1 MRKTG
6 KMIKIL
12 AGVILSLGLLTSLA
26 LAADSPQETTAPYTI
41 SVEHWSREDF
51 SQAAN
56 LAVFTEVFDR
66 DLYNAIR
73 QTLVDESKEDKGEYA
88 YTMVSKEDYSAV
100 ANLVGRL
107 YGKTYYKHYVPANLA
122 NYYMYLDYYALQ
134 AYEVSEYQA
143 ALEYIQPIIE
153 KTQSMTSDKEKVT
166 LLNEYLCSLLA
177 YDRKSVAGITQIFA
191 PHNEEIK
198 GACGAYS
205 TAFQFLCSAADIPSF
220 TITSQNHAWNMV
232 YADGQWLHVD
242 VSANDHYKQKYILMK
257 ETADNRI
264 DENPAATAFLKELL
278 VPGSTK

>member
-6 KMIKIL
+6 KMTKIL
-12 AGVILSLGLLTSLA
+12 AGVILGLGLLTSPTF
-26 LAADSPQETTAPYTI
+26 AAEVPQEITEPYTI
-41 SVEHWSREDF
+41 SVDHWSREDF

-56 LAVFTEVFDR
+56 PAVFTEVFDR

-73 QTLVDESKEDKGEYA
+73 QTLVDESKEDKGVYA
-88 YTMVSKEDYSAV
+88 YTMVSQEDYGEV

-107 YGKTYYKHYVPANLA
+107 YGKTYYKHYVPSNLT
-122 NYYMYLDYYALQ
+122 NYYAYLDYYALQ
-134 AYEVSEYQA
+134 AYEVPEYQT

-166 LLNEYLCSLLA
+166 LLNDYLCSLLT

-191 PHNEEIK
+191 SHNEEVK

-220 TITSQNHAWNMV
+220 TITSQNHARNMV
-232 YADGQWLHVD
+232 YAVGRWLHVD

-257 ETADNRI
+257 ETIDNRI
-264 DENPAATAFLKELL
+264 DENPEATAFLQELL

>member
-6 KMIKIL
+6 KMTKIL
-12 AGVILSLGLLTSLA
+12 AGVILGLGLLTSPA
-26 LAADSPQETTAPYTI
+26 FAAEVPQEITEPYTI
-41 SVEHWSREDF
+41 SVDHWSREDF

-56 LAVFTEVFDR
+56 PAVFTEVFDR

-88 YTMVSKEDYSAV
+88 YTMVSKEDYGEV

-107 YGKTYYKHYVPANLA
+107 YGKTYYKHYVPSNLA
-122 NYYMYLDYYALQ
+122 NYYAYLDYYALQ
-134 AYEVSEYQA
+134 AYDVLEYQT

-166 LLNEYLCSLLA
+166 LLNDYLCSLLT

-191 PHNEEIK
+191 SHNEEVK

-242 VSANDHYKQKYILMK
+242 VSANDYYKQKYILMK
-257 ETADNRI
+257 ETVDNRI
-264 DENPAATAFLKELL
+264 DENPAATAFLQELL

>member
-6 KMIKIL
+6 KMTKIL
-12 AGVILSLGLLTSLA
+12 AGVILGLGLLTCPA
-26 LAADSPQETTAPYTI
+26 LAADVPQETAAPYTI
-41 SVEHWSREDF
+41 NAHHWSREDF

-56 LAVFTEVFDR
+56 PTVFTEVFDR

-73 QTLVDESKEDKGEYA
+73 QTLVDESKDDKGEYA
-88 YTMVSKEDYSAV
+88 YTMVSQEDYGEV

-107 YGKTYYKHYVPANLA
+107 YGKTYYKHYVPSNLA
-122 NYYMYLDYYALQ
+122 NYYAYLDYYALQ
-134 AYEVSEYQA
+134 AYEVPEYQT

-166 LLNEYLCSLLA
+166 LLNDYLCSLLT

-191 PHNEEIK
+191 SHNEEVK

-232 YADGQWLHVD
+232 YADGRWLHVD

-257 ETADNRI
+257 ETIDNRI
-264 DENPAATAFLKELL
+264 DENPEATAFLQELL